1 MNLRSPANDRR
12 SCISIVTR
20 FKLFLVLPR
29 FNSPPFFF
37 FFFFYQLVSR
47 TQCTLISLVF
57 RNNLGIFHCPN
68 HHRQIF
74 YSFNYTFIF
83 TSSLSFSNYA
93 TVYIYFYHRHPSS
106 IKKFFFFFFYFFY
119 QLVSYPIYTYFPIFR
134 NNLGIFHCPN
144 HHRQNFILSIT
155 HLFSPLSSFLSFSN
169 YVTVYIYFYRRHLS
183 SIKKFFFFF
192 FFFYQLVST
201 YIYFPRIP

>member
-106 IKKFFFFFFYFFY
+106 IKKFFFFFFFYFFY
-119 QLVSYPIYTYFPIFR
+119 QLVSC

-144 HHRQNFILSIT
+144 HHRQNFILSILSIIIYF
-155 HLFSPLSSFLSFSN
+155 HLYPRLYLFPIMRLYLFLSSTSL
-169 YVTVYIYFYRRHLS
+169 LD
-183 SIKKFFFFF
+183 
-192 FFFYQLVST
+192 
-201 YIYFPRIP
+201 